1 MTDYS
6 QYTNQLGSM
15 VAGMPQPGP
24 QYAAGAP
31 APQAPQ
37 GVVGAPPPQPPMTAA
52 DYAFPPGQL
61 APPGAPSVASSVGGA
76 PPQAQYAP
84 APAQAYAPPAQAPPA
99 QAQPPAQ
106 AYAPA
111 AAAAYQA
118 PGAVPGMVPMG
129 GAIPAAGPPA
139 ADAQSVASAEPAAP
153 AGPEM
158 PPGLTEAI
166 ESLKAVKLKF
176 PEVQPFP
183 PGDPKEQLAKVVAT
197 VLLEALAPMLNSQQE
212 VLLTLTQAFYANMVQ
227 TQSSQKGSS
236 RARTGGGG
244 GGSSSAPLDPKKV
257 KNAMLWLRYMFLT
270 DPPTLQAYLS
280 RPYAPAVAKEIADA
294 HAEKSGEDLQKELA
308 KIIWKSFETKEAKE
322 PTKSAFIAWK
332 AAMES
337 GNTNPQLQAEYPGVV
352 GGAGAPQPAFTYP
365 SPMGYGA
372 APPAAGTPAAAN
384 FTQLLATQGAPAQT
398 W

>member
-1 MTDYS
+1 MADYS
-6 QYTNQLGSM
+6 QYALGST
-15 VAGMPQPGP
+15 VAGVPQPGGP
-24 QYAAGAP
+24 Y
-31 APQAPQ
+31 APQALQPPQ
-37 GVVGAPPPQPPMTAA
+37 GMGGAAPPQLTTAA
-52 DYAFPPGQL
+52 DYVFPAGQP
-61 APPGAPSVASSVGGA
+61 APPQSTMTAPDYAFSAGQPAPPSATSVASSVGGA
-76 PPQAQYAP
+76 PSQAQY
-84 APAQAYAPPAQAPPA
+84 
-99 QAQPPAQ
+99 AQ

-111 AAAAYQA
+111 M
-118 PGAVPGMVPMG
+118 PAVPGMVPMG

-139 ADAQSVASAEPAAP
+139 SDSQSVASAEPEPEAAAP

-166 ESLKAVKLKF
+166 ESLKAVKLQF

-212 VLLTLTQAFYANMVQ
+212 VLLTLAQAFYANMVQ

-236 RARTGGGG
+236 RSGGRGGGG
-244 GGSSSAPLDPKKV
+244 GGSSNAPLDPRKV
-257 KNAMLWLRYMFLT
+257 KNAMLWLRFKFLS
-270 DPPTLQAYLS
+270 DPATLQDYLS
-280 RPYAPAVAKEIADA
+280 RPYAPAVANEIAQA
-294 HAEKSGEDLQKELA
+294 HAEKNGDELKKELA

-322 PTKSAFIAWK
+322 PTRSAFVAWK

-337 GNTNPQLQAEYPGVV
+337 GNTNPQLQAECRGVV
-352 GGAGAPQPAFTYP
+352 GGAPQPTFAYP

-372 APPAAGTPAAAN
+372 APPAAGAPAAGD
-384 FTQLLATQGAPAQT
+384 FVRLLGAQGAAAPT